1 MTGYRVHMAGVPAA
15 TLIVRAAGYR
25 IDERGLIRFSGP
37 KPHDEGV
44 AFVARNVFAIE
55 PLP

>member
-15 TLIVRAAGYR
+15 HVIVNAVGYR

-37 KPHDEGV
+37 KPQDEGP

-55 PLP
+55 PIA